1 MSNWQRIV
9 AILTGLGVDQARI
22 MPSAT
27 AVDLKLDSLALID
40 FACEVEQAFAVD
52 LDAAEFQK
60 VRTLGELE
68 FEIEKFL
75 ALKAHARAA

>member
-9 AILTGLGVDQARI
+9 AILKSLGVDDARI
-22 MPSAT
+22 VPSAT
-27 AVDLKLDSLALID
+27 AVDLALDSLSLID
-40 FACEVEQAFAVD
+40 FACEVEHAFAVD
-52 LDAAEFQK
+52 LDAPEFQK

-68 FEIEKFL
+68 FEIEKCL